1 MTLEPI
7 ERQLTQFAKQL
18 GEGWTIGFQ
27 FHGNVDGWT
36 VSITHGAR
44 GVVMWE
50 SLPHWSLE
58 EALKETTSQQKRI
71 LRELEG

>member
-1 MTLEPI
+1 MTLETI
-7 ERQLTQFAKQL
+7 ERQLTQFSKQL

-36 VSITHGAR
+36 VSITHGVR

-50 SLPHWSLE
+50 SDPQWSLE
-58 EALKETTSQQKRI
+58 EALLQTASQHKRI